1 MPEAEGQEGSESN
14 RGRFCLH
21 RRPPLR
27 DQPGALT
34 SLHRCSVAPISPGSL
49 HLSPRASPVPACTA
63 LLAPSVPRG
72 LGPSSSTPPQ
82 YPADRMEMTRPRSHG
97 GARAGG
103 DASADAVP
111 WLARCRRLRFG
122 SVTGVGRGFSPPE
135 FSARRRSF
143 RMPLGPLRRRRAPGG
158 ARGGAGP
165 GRSGGCREFGSRR
178 R

>member
-14 RGRFCLH
+14 RGRFFLH

-34 SLHRCSVAPISPGSL
+34 SLRPCSVAPIPPGSL

-72 LGPSSSTPPQ
+72 LGPSSSALPQ

-97 GARAGG
+97 GAPSRRRRQRGR
-103 DASADAVP
+103 ST
-111 WLARCRRLRFG
+111 LAR
-122 SVTGVGRGFSPPE
+122 SPPP
-135 FSARRRSF
+135 SPLQLRHRRRSWF
-143 RMPLGPLRRRRAPGG
+143 LPTWVLRPPPLLSNAPRASPQ
-158 ARGGAGP
+158 AP
-165 GRSGGCREFGSRR
+165 CPWGR
-178 R
+178 